1 MEENNRTRKPILE
14 SILFISELSKKS
26 TLSNDLFLKLEVPL
40 KETSDYFS
48 LTTIQAL
55 LLASIIHYNYKRGT
69 AGIDD
74 LADYF
79 DCTIVQIMRFKEDFD
94 ELVKKGIL
102 LKEKKTVTRNIYR
115 APCVDTFYVPDNIFQ
130 AVINNEPMP
139 DISQTKCKDVFD
151 LLEKLYDLG
160 VERDNEIISTRDL
173 LNRSMDLISAYAEF
187 LLVKKILLI
196 DLSAEDVYMLCYLL
210 WKYVNGVQKVDLETA
225 VKGIFDCSRTRF
237 DYRKDLLL
245 GYHPLIQ
252 NNLVELEK
260 SWYQVDHNI
269 KLKDNAVRLLVSDD
283 LQMLVKKQK
292 MDNIIIPSEI
302 TSKKLVF
309 NQRET
314 EQINQ
319 LGQSLQEEK
328 FKEIQDRLK
337 QKGLPTGFT
346 VLLFGSPGT
355 GKTESVYQ
363 LARET
368 SREIMFVDLSKS
380 KSCWFGESEKL
391 VKQIFTDYSIYT
403 KECKTTPILF
413 FNEADGLFSKRK
425 DIGTS
430 SVAQTENTIQNIILQ
445 ELETFSGILVATT
458 NLVSNF
464 DKAFERR
471 FLYKIG
477 LSKPDISARSQIWE
491 TKLPGLPESDY
502 TILGERFD
510 FSGGQIDNVVRK
522 HEISG
527 ILAGRNP
534 DLTELI
540 VFCNEEL
547 LDKSNYSKIG
557 FTISKE

>member
-1 MEENNRTRKPILE
+1 VN
-14 SILFISELSKKS
+14 
-26 TLSNDLFLKLEVPL
+26 
-40 KETSDYFS
+40 
-48 LTTIQAL
+48 
-55 LLASIIHYNYKRGT
+55 YNYKTGV
-69 AGIDD
+69 AGIDN
-74 LADYF
+74 LSGYF
-79 DCTIVQIMRFKEDFD
+79 DCTLLQFMSFKGDID
-94 ELVKKGIL
+94 ELVKKGLL
-102 LKEKKTVTRNIYR
+102 LKEKKEVTRNSYR
-115 APCVDTFYVPDNIFQ
+115 APCIDSFYVPDNIFQ
-130 AVINNEPMP
+130 AVINNEPLP
-139 DISQTKCKDVFD
+139 DNSQAKCKDVFD

-160 VERDNEIISTRDL
+160 VERDHEIISTEDL
-173 LNRSMDLISAYAEF
+173 LIRSMDLISKYNEF
-187 LLVKKILLI
+187 PLVKKIQLI
-196 DLSAEDVYMLCYLL
+196 VLSAEDVYMLCYLL

-225 VKGIFDCSRTRF
+225 VKGIFDYPRKRIY
-237 DYRKDLLL
+237 YRKDLLL
-245 GYHPLIQ
+245 GHHPLIQ
-252 NNLVELEK
+252 NKLVELEK
-260 SWYQVDHNI
+260 KWYQTDHSI
-269 KLKDNAVRLLVSDD
+269 KLTENAADILVSDD
-283 LQMLVKKQK
+283 LKLLVNKQK
-292 MDNIIIPSEI
+292 MDNIILPSEI
-302 TSKKLVF
+302 SNKQLVF
-309 NQRET
+309 NQRES

-319 LGQSLQEEK
+319 LVLSLQEEK
-328 FKEIQDRLK
+328 LKEIQERLK
-337 QKGLPTGFT
+337 QKGLPVGFT
-346 VLLFGSPGT
+346 VLLFGTPGT

-368 SREIMFVDLSKS
+368 GREIVFVDLSNS

-403 KECKTTPILF
+403 RACKTTPILF

-491 TKLPGLPESDY
+491 SKLPGLPESDY

-547 LDKSNYSKIG
+547 VDKSNYTKIG
-557 FTISKE
+557 FKTSRN